1 MKANVQA
8 AEKVYTASRIDMQ
21 KLYDELK
28 ERDTTIE
35 KLRADVQAATDQIIV
50 LGAQSEIYQKDFEA
64 ERTAREQLASEKSRI
79 LAEFEVLQ
87 RQNAELT
94 AQRR

>member
-1 MKANVQA
+1 M
-8 AEKVYTASRIDMQ
+8 YTASRIDMQ